1 MNKSGFISKLI
12 KDVSGPFIYQD
23 GRCVLTYEELR
34 QEISKMSKESKKSND
49 ASNFKVLSWQPD
61 DNISFLVNY
70 FSSIENGTTPILV
83 DHRRLET
90 SASDYDLEGLAK
102 AKFTGIEGL
111 NSCASVIYTSGSTG
125 RPKGVKLSLES
136 LLNSARATVNH
147 YQINQQDNWALSL
160 PLFHIGGIMIAWR
173 SLVAGSSLTIVDAG
187 QLENDLLNNSQIT
200 ICSLVQLQLAR
211 LMESEKMIKRMS
223 QLKGVVLGGSKVSSA
238 LIQKATSSGINLSN
252 SFGASES
259 CAQFLATP
267 FTRDN
272 KLLSTCG
279 RPMDGNVSIVDSKC
293 VLEGKSIAIGYLNGD
308 DFNQK
313 YITNDLIKLDED
325 GNYTIFGRSDFVFQ
339 KAAEN
344 INPEIIE
351 EKLSRHFSNAYIA
364 PVKNDKYENLIALT
378 FCDDHSLA
386 QAQSILEDELISF
399 ERPHL
404 LYKARDLKELQ
415 VGVKIGREKIKLLMN
430 MLFMQFNEDIYIS
443 AQGNPHGDIIF
454 ISHGFMGN
462 SLELEEVTKHLA
474 NDYLLIYIDL
484 PGHGKNQKLRSLDL
498 FKERLITS
506 IVEIDKKTDK
516 KIHFITYSMSGRLFN
531 EILRD
536 KELANTKAIK
546 NFVNESGAPG
556 FTGNQEERQKRLQHD
571 SNLFKDAQA
580 ETFFDKWYDQGVF
593 KNIKLSPRAPKM
605 LKQKEFD
612 FVKYVESWSQ
622 VSQMLSVANQ
632 RDLRDL
638 NELPQGTFYHYLC
651 GELDKKY
658 QTYCDTYIASDH
670 VDFQSYIVE
679 NASHNIHFMNEEN
692 YLNLL
697 KKIFKS

>member
-1 MNKSGFISKLI
+1 MNNTGYISKLI
-12 KDVSGPFIYQD
+12 KDTNGPFIYEN
-23 GRCVLTYEELR
+23 GKCVLTYEELR
-34 QEISKMSKESKKSND
+34 QRIAKVAIED
-49 ASNFKVLSWQPD
+49 SNFKVLSWLPEN
-61 DNISFLVNY
+61 NISFLLNY
-70 FSSIENGTTPILV
+70 FSLIENGVTPILV
-83 DHRRLET
+83 DHRRLES
-90 SASDYDLEGLAK
+90 SASDYALDNLPQAGPK
-102 AKFTGIEGL
+102 KIKSHQ
-111 NSCASVIYTSGSTG
+111 SCASVIYTTGSTG
-125 RPKGVKLSLES
+125 KPKGVRLSLES

-147 YQINQQDNWALSL
+147 YKINQQDNWALSL

-187 QLENDLLNNSQIT
+187 QLENDLLKNPQIS

-211 LMESEKMIKRMS
+211 LMESDQMIKRMN
-223 QLKGVVLGGSKVSSA
+223 QLKGIVLGGSKVSTA
-238 LIQKATSSGINLSN
+238 LIQKATSSGIYLSN

-267 FTRDN
+267 FTKDN

-279 RPMDGNVSIVDSKC
+279 KPMDGKVSIIDSKC
-293 VLEGKSIAIGYLNGD
+293 VLEGKSIAIGYLYGD

-313 YITNDLIKLDED
+313 YITNDLIKLDEN
-325 GNYTIFGRSDFVFQ
+325 GNYTILGRSDFVFQ

-351 EKLSRHFSNAYIA
+351 EKLSKYFNNAYVA
-364 PVKNDKYENLIALT
+364 PIKNEKYENLIALT
-378 FCDDHSLA
+378 FCDNHSLGDA
-386 QAQSILEDELISF
+386 QKIIEDELISF

-404 LYKARDLKELQ
+404 LYKANDLKELQ
-415 VGVKIGREKIKLLMN
+415 VGVKIGREKIKSLMN
-430 MLFMQFNEDIYIS
+430 LLFMNFNEDLYIS
-443 AQGNPHGDIIF
+443 AQGDPHGDIIF

-462 SLELEEVTKHLA
+462 ALELEEVTKHLA
-474 NDYLLIYIDL
+474 KDYLLIYIDL
-484 PGHGKNQKLRSLDL
+484 PGHGKNRKLKSLDT
-498 FKERLITS
+498 FKEKLISS
-506 IVEIDKKTDK
+506 IVEIDAKTDK

-536 KELANTKAIK
+536 KRLVNTKAIK

-556 FTGNQEERQKRLQHD
+556 FIGNKEDRKKRLHHD
-571 SNLFKDAQA
+571 SKLFNDAQA
-580 ETFFDKWYDQGVF
+580 ETFFHKWYDQGVF
-593 KNIKLSPRAPKM
+593 KDIKLSPSATKM
-605 LKQKEFD
+605 LKQKEIE

-622 VSQMLSVANQ
+622 VSEMLSVANQ

-638 NELPQGTFYHYLC
+638 GELPQGISYHYIC

-658 QTYCDTYIASDH
+658 QSFCDTYIESNH
-670 VDFQSYIVE
+670 VNFQSYVIKD
-679 NASHNIHFMNEEN
+679 ASHNIHFMKKEN